1 MSEIDKAREA
11 ATVQCDHEWLR
22 SYLIPRCHKCGH
34 TEATIL
40 YLNQGIRQG
49 FDAGYATATAKIERL
64 EKALKQARLDFAF
77 LSVRNLGKSI
87 ADKAVEAIDKALE
100 PKDGEL

>member
-1 MSEIDKAREA
+1 MNKMDKAREA
-11 ATVQCDHEWLR
+11 AWQEFWRGPKESISGETAWVLEQTR
-22 SYLIPRCHKCGH
+22 
-34 TEATIL
+34 AA
-40 YLNQGIRQG
+40 
-49 FDAGYATATAKIERL
+49 FDAGYAAATAKIERL

>member
-11 ATVQCDHEWLR
+11 GWDAAHG
-22 SYLIPRCHKCGH
+22 SYDSNRD
-34 TEATIL
+34 
-40 YLNQGIRQG
+40 YFDVG

>member
-1 MSEIDKAREA
+1 MNEIDKAKEY
-11 ATVQCDHEWLR
+11 ATKEWPIIWSELSCDVQDKVAR
-22 SYLIPRCHKCGH
+22 VM
-34 TEATIL
+34 A
-40 YLNQGIRQG
+40 G
-49 FDAGYATATAKIERL
+49 FATATAKIERL